1 MAVGI
6 KPGRDYPR
14 APDGESAVRPFAGGH
29 GGTIGPQLQIAFPS
43 RNLPP
48 ILPALTQGREF
59 LVVAPV
65 VRSNC
70 IMLHVNPVKAILT
83 STSYRKVRMPD
94 PNRSQSSAEK
104 RKIDEKLDDAL
115 EESFP
120 GSDPASISQPAPEQK
135 PQKPKT

>member
-1 MAVGI
+1 
-6 KPGRDYPR
+6 
-14 APDGESAVRPFAGGH
+14 
-29 GGTIGPQLQIAFPS
+29 
-43 RNLPP
+43 
-48 ILPALTQGREF
+48 
-59 LVVAPV
+59 
-65 VRSNC
+65 
-70 IMLHVNPVKAILT
+70 MLHVNPVKAILT

-94 PNRSQSSAEK
+94 PNRPQSSAEK